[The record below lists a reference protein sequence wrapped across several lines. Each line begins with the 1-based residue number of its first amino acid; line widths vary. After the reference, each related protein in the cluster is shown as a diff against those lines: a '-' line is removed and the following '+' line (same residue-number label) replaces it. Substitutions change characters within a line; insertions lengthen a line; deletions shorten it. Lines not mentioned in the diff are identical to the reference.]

1 MKRLSLFLLLL
12 LLGSTHIFSTTLSLG
27 EFWCELEP
35 MFRDGEEYPLPEET
49 AIKRV
54 LEEARFVISAMLYG
68 FRFVYTPY
76 DSKRQIDELFTL
88 DAIATI
94 PWGDPSLI
102 VTSSRVENKK
112 LLVNLRYRIS
122 EYQEPWLRSW
132 ESGVLATS
140 SGMGEKPMYAGH
152 TQRLA
157 AIEDALREAVREY
170 LRAIVYNKPR
180 EVRGTLVL
188 KKKPV
193 IRIESGNY
201 LASVQIALQIDEIVP
216 YTAF

>member
-1 MKRLSLFLLLL
+1 MKRTAFLLVLL
-12 LLGSTHIFSTTLSLG
+12 ILGTSYAFSTTLSLG

-35 MFRDGEEYPLPEET
+35 MFRDDEEYPLPEEE
-49 AIKRV
+49 AVKRV
-54 LEEARFVISAMLYG
+54 LEEARYVISAMLYG

-76 DSKRQIDELFTL
+76 DAKRQIDEFFTL
-88 DAIATI
+88 DAVATI

-102 VTSSRVENKK
+102 INSSRVENKK
-112 LLVNLRYRIS
+112 LLVNIRYRVN

-132 ESGVLATS
+132 ESVALATS
-140 SGMGEKPMYAGH
+140 SGMGAKPMYVGYG
-152 TQRLA
+152 QRLA
-157 AIEDALREAVREY
+157 AIEDALREAVRAY
-170 LRAIVYNKPR
+170 LRGIVYNKPR

-201 LASVQIALQIDEIVP
+201 LVSVQIALQLDEIVP